1 MARASAVQTATKLD
15 FKESLIQTGKRE
27 TTDAQLKRIKTLQ
40 QKLAALEQDYVEVR
54 SLDPVKS
61 PLINRT
67 ILHHKDRGVRAYA
80 ACCLADLL
88 RLYAPDAPYN
98 QNQLRDIFQFF
109 LAQITS
115 NLKAN
120 TNSAKPLQISRNKS
134 NDASQMESQ
143 QPTIAQK
150 ITDVPYYT
158 EYFHL
163 IESLATIKSVVLV
176 CDLPEADQ
184 LIQGFFTGFMEIVR
198 PDMNKVL
205 IRHLRDILVALVE
218 ESTSIPSGVMDCLI
232 EQFELFSAKPD
243 VLSFQLTVD
252 VCNQV
257 ADKLKRPIYAH
268 FSEIQL
274 AHGRDS
280 SQNDLKILSESHKL
294 LLTIYKF
301 SPDLLLNVV
310 PLLEENLKIA
320 DEVPIRQLSVKTL
333 GRLFGQR
340 AGAEDPARKYPS
352 TWRAWLG
359 RKVDKALAVRLAWV
373 EGTREVLIKHPEVR
387 RELENHL
394 IDRIEDSDEKV
405 RAAVCRVFGS
415 LDYETAL
422 HHISPKT
429 LEQISIRMS
438 DKKSSA
444 RVEAVTALAKLWDS
458 AYSEIESNNPDAV
471 SQFASIPE
479 QILRCTN
486 YRDVTVEARLQL
498 TTVFKSTILPLP
510 KEGDDEQ
517 AWVDRLLLV
526 ASKLD
531 DQAFLALRSITGLPI
546 FAKGQSPFMA
556 FVSCCEA
563 YNGGLIGDG
572 APDVKAKLNFIIDA
586 ISRAFFSDHDKAK
599 KDLHTFAEANE
610 VRLFKLYKTCVDV
623 QSGLSAIV
631 KAKNEFLRRVHRSH
645 EELLET
651 LTSLLTM
658 SAWNVVNQSSIP
670 PLLKRL
676 QRPDSEATANAA
688 AKLLAIIAKDGA
700 PMFKTHTNQLAIVV
714 MDKKNDKLVE
724 VAFQALAA
732 VCKVYPEVAPNEHRP
747 VERAITVALTGTP
760 RQAKFAARFLARC
773 KEPEACVE
781 LVNNIVD
788 GFDDV
793 TNDQKLACL
802 RALAELALSAP
813 KAFETRSEDIMKYVM
828 NEVMLAPSPSSG
840 VEGETWVNEED
851 LEPLDRAK
859 IFGLRLLTHRCLGFA
874 RDPEADT
881 VLKPILK
888 LLSSVLEN
896 DGMINQNTQEGGPA
910 ACHLRLRASICLLKL
925 ANVKAFDRVIT
936 GPGHFELV
944 AGTIQDASYMVRNLF
959 LKKLSQVLPNQR
971 LLPRWNIISVMAA
984 MDPEQENV
992 ILGRSILAKVVQ
1004 ACAAFTQSEKI
1015 ERIELPLA
1023 RLLHLLAHHPD
1034 LGWAE
1039 PAEGEEGQEG
1049 FQNEQNMKDI
1059 AKFIELYLD
1068 VVANRDNIGLLYRIA
1083 EGLKGVRDKHT
1094 DNSKPLW
1101 TLAELTQLMIRNR
1114 AEKYAW
1120 SIPIHPSNIRW
1131 PRDLFH
1137 HAENL
1142 EEKKKVQ
1149 KTQYLSDEV
1158 RSWARN
1164 LGKRSVITS
1173 APARR
1178 AEGASSPSKKRVKS
1192 DSSRK
1197 ASKKKRRKVV
1207 DPDESDDDDEEDES
1221 ESEEDDE
1228 EDGDET
1234 GDEEDD
1240 DTEVE
1245 DEDGEAVLGRGGRR
1259 GAKTKAKR
1267 AVGRKGKKS
1276 KSKCKSEKSPAKT
1289 ATKTGGKKDDDE
1301 EMGGESDLTD
1311 LEA

>member
-1 MARASAVQTATKLD
+1 MARASAVQTVTKLD
-15 FKESLIQTGKRE
+15 FKESLIQSGKRE
-27 TTDAQLKRIKTLQ
+27 TTDAQLKRIKTLH

-54 SLDPVKS
+54 SLDPVKA
-61 PLINRT
+61 PLIHRT

-98 QNQLRDIFQFF
+98 QAQLRDIFQFF

-115 NLKAN
+115 NLKAE

-150 ITDVPYYT
+150 ITDVPYYS
-158 EYFHL
+158 EYYHF
-163 IESLATIKSVVLV
+163 IESLATIKSIVLV

-184 LIQGFFTGFMEIVR
+184 LIQGFFTGFMDIVR

-232 EQFELFSAKPD
+232 EQFELFAGKPD

-274 AHGRDS
+274 AHGKDP
-280 SQNDLKILSESHKL
+280 SQNDIKILAESHKL
-294 LLTIYKF
+294 LLTIYRF
-301 SPDLLLNVV
+301 CPDLLLNTV

-320 DEVPIRQLSVKTL
+320 DEVPIRHLSVKTL

-352 TWRAWLG
+352 AWRAWLG
-359 RKVDKALAVRLAWV
+359 RKVDKALSVRLAWV

-387 RELENHL
+387 RELEANL
-394 IDRIEDSDEKV
+394 IDRISDSDERV
-405 RAAVCRVFGS
+405 RAAVCRVIGS

-422 HHISPKT
+422 HHISLQT
-429 LEQISIRMS
+429 LEQISVRMS
-438 DKKSSA
+438 DKKSSV
-444 RVEAVTALAKLWDS
+444 RQEAATAVAKLWDL
-458 AYSEIESNNPDAV
+458 AYSEIESKNPDAV
-471 SQFASIPE
+471 TQFAWIPE
-479 QILRCTN
+479 QMLRCITF
-486 YRDVTVEARLQL
+486 RDVTSEAKLQL
-498 TTVFKSTILPLP
+498 TAIFKTTILPLP

-531 DQAFLALRSITGLPI
+531 DQAFNALRGITGLPI
-546 FAKGQSPFMA
+546 FARGQSPFMA
-556 FVSCCEA
+556 FASFCEA
-563 YNGGLIGDG
+563 YNGGLVGDG
-572 APDVKAKLNFIIDA
+572 SQDIRAKLNYIIDA
-586 ISRAFFSDHDKAK
+586 ISRAFFSDYEKAK

-610 VRLFKLYKTCVDV
+610 QRLFKLYKTCVDV
-623 QSGLSAIV
+623 QSSLSAIV
-631 KAKNEFLRRVHRSH
+631 KAKNEFLRRVHQSH
-645 EELLET
+645 EDLLDT
-651 LTSLLTM
+651 LASLLTM

-676 QRPDSEATANAA
+676 QRPDSEATAKAT

-700 PMFKTHTNQLAIVV
+700 PMFKTHTSQLAIVV
-714 MDKKNDKLVE
+714 MDKKNEKLVE

-732 VCKVYPEVAPNEHRP
+732 VCKVYPEAAPNEHRP

-760 RQAKFAARFLARC
+760 RQAKFAARFLARS
-773 KEPEACVE
+773 KEPEACEE

-788 GFDDV
+788 GFNDV
-793 TNDQKLACL
+793 TDDQRLACL
-802 RALAELALSAP
+802 RALTELALSAP
-813 KAFETRSEDIMKYVM
+813 KAFESRSEDIMKYVM

-840 VEGETWVNEED
+840 VDSDTWMNEDE

-859 IFGLRLLTHRCLGFA
+859 IYGLRLLTHRCLAFA
-874 RDPEADT
+874 RDPEAET

-896 DGMINQNTQEGGPA
+896 DGMVNQDTKEGGPA

-925 ANVKAFDRVIT
+925 ANVKAFDRAIA

-944 AGTIQDASYMVRNLF
+944 AGTIQDPSYMVRNLF

-984 MDPEQENV
+984 MDPEQDNV
-992 ILGRSILAKVVQ
+992 LLGRSILAKVVQ
-1004 ACAAFTQSEKI
+1004 ACAPFTQSEKVD
-1015 ERIELPLA
+1015 RIEMPLA

-1039 PAEGEEGQEG
+1039 PEEGEEGEEG
-1049 FQNEQNMKDI
+1049 FQNEQNLKDI

-1068 VVANRDNIGLLYRIA
+1068 VVANRDNIGLLYKIA
-1083 EGLKGVRDKHT
+1083 EGLKGVRDKHS

-1120 SIPIHPSNIRW
+1120 SIPIHPSNIKW

-1137 HAENL
+1137 HAENV

-1158 RSWARN
+1158 RNWARN

-1173 APARR
+1173 APAKR
-1178 AEGASSPSKKRVKS
+1178 AEGASSPSKKRSKTGP
-1192 DSSRK
+1192 SRK
-1197 ASKKKRRKVV
+1197 ASKKKRRKIV
-1207 DPDESDDDDEEDES
+1207 DPDEDDEESD
-1221 ESEEDDE
+1221 EDDE
-1228 EDGDET
+1228 ESDE
-1234 GDEEDD
+1234 DDEDD
-1240 DTEVE
+1240 DERSDE
-1245 DEDGEAVLGRGGRR
+1245 DENEDESDVEEEEEEDGDAVLGRGGRR

-1276 KSKCKSEKSPAKT
+1276 KSKRTP
-1289 ATKTGGKKDDDE
+1289 TKNAREDEDE
-1301 EMGGESDLTD
+1301 EMAGESDLTD
-1311 LEA
+1311 LEEEIEAE

>member
-1 MARASAVQTATKLD
+1 MARASAVQAVTRLD

-27 TTDAQLKRIKTLQ
+27 TTDALLKRIKTLQ
-40 QKLAALEQDYVEVR
+40 QKLAALEQDHIEVR
-54 SLDPVKS
+54 SLDPVKT

-88 RLYAPDAPYN
+88 RLYAPDAPFN
-98 QNQLRDIFQFF
+98 QAQLR
-109 LAQITS
+109 
-115 NLKAN
+115 
-120 TNSAKPLQISRNKS
+120 S

-205 IRHLRDILVALVE
+205 IRHLRDILVALIE
-218 ESTSIPSGVMDCLI
+218 ESTSIPSIGMDCII
-232 EQFELFSAKPD
+232 EQFELFSSKPD

-257 ADKLKRPIYAH
+257 ADKLKRPIYSH
-268 FSEIQL
+268 FSDIQVD
-274 AHGRDS
+274 HGKDS
-280 SQNDLKILSESHKL
+280 SQNDLKILSDSHKL
-294 LLTIYKF
+294 LLTINKF
-301 SPDLLLNVV
+301 CPDLLLNVV
-310 PLLEENLKIA
+310 PLLQDNLKIA
-320 DEVPIRQLSVKTL
+320 DEVAIRQLSVKTL

-340 AGAEDPARKYPS
+340 SGAEDPARKYAS
-352 TWRAWLG
+352 AWRAWLG
-359 RKVDKALAVRLAWV
+359 RRLDKALAVRLAWV

-387 RELENHL
+387 KELETNL
-394 IDRIEDSDEKV
+394 MDRIEDSDERV
-405 RAAVCRVFGS
+405 RAAVCRVIGS

-422 HHISPKT
+422 HHISPST
-429 LEQISIRMS
+429 LGKIIVRMG
-438 DKKSSA
+438 DKKSSVRA
-444 RVEAVTALAKLWDS
+444 EAATALARLWDS

-471 SQFASIPE
+471 AQFASIPD
-479 QILRCTN
+479 QILRCIQF
-486 YRDVTVEARLQL
+486 RDATPEAKLQL
-498 TTVFKSTILPLP
+498 TAIFKSTILPLP

-526 ASKLD
+526 ASTLD
-531 DQAFLALRSITGLPI
+531 TQTFHALRNITGLPH

-556 FVSCCEA
+556 FVTSCEA
-563 YNGGLIGDG
+563 YNGGLVGDG
-572 APDVKAKLNFIIDA
+572 AQDIKARLNFIIDA
-586 ISRAFFSDHDKAK
+586 IAPAFSDFEKAK
-599 KDLHTFAEANE
+599 RDLHTFAEANE

-623 QSGLSAIV
+623 HSSLSAIV
-631 KAKNEFLRRVHRSH
+631 KARNEFLRRVHQSH
-645 EELLET
+645 EDLLET
-651 LTSLLTM
+651 LTSLLNT

-688 AKLLAIIAKDGA
+688 VKLLAIIAKDGA
-700 PMFKTHTNQLAIVV
+700 PMFKTHTSQLAIVI
-714 MDKKNDKLVE
+714 MDKKNEKLVE
-724 VAFQALAA
+724 VGYQALAA
-732 VCKVYPEVAPNEHRP
+732 VCKVHPDVAPNEHRP
-747 VERAITVALTGTP
+747 VERAITVALTGTS
-760 RQAKFAARFLARC
+760 RQAKFAARFLARS
-773 KEPEACVE
+773 KEPEACEE

-788 GFDDV
+788 GFSDV
-793 TNDQKLACL
+793 TDDQRLACL
-802 RALAELALSAP
+802 RALAELVLSAP
-813 KAFETRSEDIMKYVM
+813 KAFETKSEDIMRYVM

-840 VEGETWVNEED
+840 VDGETWVDEVE

-859 IFGLRLLTHRCLGFA
+859 ILGLRVLTHRCLAFA

-925 ANVKAFDRVIT
+925 ANVKAFDRAIA

-944 AGTIQDASYMVRNLF
+944 AGTIQDPSYMVRNLF
-959 LKKLSQVLPNQR
+959 LKKLSQVLPGQR
-971 LLPRWNIISVMAA
+971 LMPRWNIISVMAA
-984 MDPEQENV
+984 MDPEPDNV

-1004 ACAAFTQSEKI
+1004 SCAQFPQSEKV
-1015 ERIELPLA
+1015 ERIEMPLA

-1039 PAEGEEGQEG
+1039 PGEGEEGEEG
-1049 FQNEQNMKDI
+1049 FQSEQNLKDI

-1068 VVANRDNIGLLYRIA
+1068 VVANRDNIGLLYKIA
-1083 EGLKGVRDKHT
+1083 EGLKGVRDRHS

-1120 SIPIHPSNIRW
+1120 SIPIHPSHIKW

-1142 EEKKKVQ
+1142 EEKKRVQ

-1158 RSWARN
+1158 RNWARN
-1164 LGKRSVITS
+1164 LGKRSVIPS
-1173 APARR
+1173 APTKR
-1178 AEGASSPSKKRVKS
+1178 AEGASSPSKKRVKVES
-1192 DSSRK
+1192 TRK
-1197 ASKKKRRKVV
+1197 VSKKKRRRVV
-1207 DPDESDDDDEEDES
+1207 DPDEDDDEDEEESDED
-1221 ESEEDDE
+1221 EEDDE
-1228 EDGDET
+1228 EGT
-1234 GDEEDD
+1234 
-1240 DTEVE
+1240 DTEEGDSDEIAVE
-1245 DEDGEAVLGRGGRR
+1245 EEDGEAVLGRGGRR
-1259 GAKTKAKR
+1259 GAKTKAQR
-1267 AVGRKGKKS
+1267 AVGRKNKKS
-1276 KSKCKSEKSPAKT
+1276 KSKKASAKVIS
-1289 ATKTGGKKDDDE
+1289 KNGRGKDGDEDE
-1301 EMGGESDLTD
+1301 EMNGESDLTD
-1311 LEA
+1311 LEEED